1 MILAHSSKKVISK
14 RFMAARITGYLNS
27 HRQEAENITQK
38 TKILILYVPV
48 HLRPPTRSD
57 ILKTLH
63 LLSICLSLGDHGT
76 HVRLQKKIFHI
87 QTLTFL
93 RFDDVK

>member
-27 HRQEAENITQK
+27 RRQEAENLTQK
-38 TKILILYVPV
+38 TKILILYVPI
-48 HLRPPTRSD
+48 HLHPPAQSN

-63 LLSICLSLGDHGT
+63 LLSICLSLGDPGT
-76 HVRLQKKIFHI
+76 HVRLQKEYF
-87 QTLTFL
+87 TF
-93 RFDDVK
+93 KP